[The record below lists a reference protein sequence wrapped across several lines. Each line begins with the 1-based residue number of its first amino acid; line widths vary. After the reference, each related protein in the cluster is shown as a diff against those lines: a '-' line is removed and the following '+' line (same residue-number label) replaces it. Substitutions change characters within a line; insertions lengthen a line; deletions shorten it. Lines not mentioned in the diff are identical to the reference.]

1 MEVITWSYLVKGDT
15 MFVAINDKI
24 YDMPKQ
30 EFDKAVSLIADSK
43 NGSYSIFCLVS
54 PKLSMFIDENFESK
68 FELLKQVDN
77 YTKEGFNVKY
87 SVKVDDYDDT
97 K

>member
-1 MEVITWSYLVKGDT
+1 

-54 PKLSMFIDENFESK
+54 PKLSMFINENFESK
-68 FELLKQVDN
+68 TELLKQVAN
-77 YTKEGFNVKY
+77 YTKEGFKVKY
-87 SVKVDDYDDT
+87 SVKADDCCDT

>member
-1 MEVITWSYLVKGDT
+1 
-15 MFVAINDKI
+15 MFVAINDKV

-30 EFDKAVSLIADSK
+30 EFDKAISLIADSK

-54 PKLSMFIDENFESK
+54 QKLSMFINENFESK
-68 FELLKQVDN
+68 SELLKQVAN
-77 YTKEGFNVKY
+77 YTREGFKVKY
-87 SVKVDDYDDT
+87 SVKADDCCDT

>member
-1 MEVITWSYLVKGDT
+1 MMLVS
-15 MFVAINDKI
+15 INDKV
-24 YDMPKQ
+24 YDMSKQ
-30 EFDKAVSLIADSK
+30 EFDNAVSLIADSK

-68 FELLKQVDN
+68 SELIKQVDN

>member
-1 MEVITWSYLVKGDT
+1 M
-15 MFVAINDKI
+15 MFVSINDKV
-24 YDMPKQ
+24 YDMSKQ
-30 EFDKAVSLIADSK
+30 EFDNAVSLIANSK

-54 PKLSMFIDENFESK
+54 QRLSMFIDENFESK
-68 FELLKQVDN
+68 FELLKQVAK
-77 YTKEGFNVKY
+77 YTREGFKVKY

>member
-1 MEVITWSYLVKGDT
+1 

-54 PKLSMFIDENFESK
+54 PKLSMFINENFESK
-68 FELLKQVDN
+68 SELLKQVAN
-77 YTKEGFNVKY
+77 YTKEGFKVKY
-87 SVKVDDYDDT
+87 SVKADGCCDT